1 MASIR
6 ISVETLTSRLVVHTA
21 CACVHC
27 CVMLILGFVLVQE
40 FAFGMDV
47 LLRGTP
53 AQKCAFMFD
62 VFDENGDEVLTPED
76 LLRVLSHPG
85 CLFAATKGRIPA
97 TEPIQHSAEH
107 SQFAHDL
114 VGMFSVGETVAH
126 IESYDGSLDR

>member
-1 MASIR
+1 
-6 ISVETLTSRLVVHTA
+6 
-21 CACVHC
+21 
-27 CVMLILGFVLVQE
+27 MLILVFVLVQE

-85 CLFAATKGRIPA
+85 CLFAATKGRIP
-97 TEPIQHSAEH
+97 PVVSRSLIL
-107 SQFAHDL
+107 L
-114 VGMFSVGETVAH
+114 VGGIVLLIDDDQAESTVGNGGE
-126 IESYDGSLDR
+126 EG